1 VDAGGESESRKSGP
15 EERGRMVHYIGID
28 VLRSLHEGIVERRKG
43 DAKTSRTAKLFAQ
56 GSRKVAA
63 KVGEEAV
70 EVVIEAMR
78 ADKHGV
84 VMESADLLYHLVAL
98 WVDLGIKPDVVW
110 AELRR
115 REMTYGV
122 AEKLLKEEDAPTPVA
137 ARPKK
142 ARKGK

>member
-1 VDAGGESESRKSGP
+1 
-15 EERGRMVHYIGID
+15 MVHYIGID
-28 VLRSLHEGIVERRKG
+28 VLRTLHEGIVARRKG
-43 DAKTSRTAKLFAQ
+43 DAKISRTAKLFAQ
-56 GSRKVAA
+56 GSRKVAS

-78 ADKHGV
+78 GDKHAV

-122 AEKLLKEEDAPTPVA
+122 AEKLLKDGDVAGPAAAPPAARSQA

>member
-1 VDAGGESESRKSGP
+1 
-15 EERGRMVHYIGID
+15 MVHYIGID
-28 VLRSLHEGIVERRKG
+28 VLRSLHDGIAARRKG

-78 ADKHGV
+78 GDKHAV

-115 REMTYGV
+115 REMTYGI
-122 AEKLLKEEDAPTPVA
+122 AEKL
-137 ARPKK
+137 PKDTDPPAVPPAK
-142 ARKGK
+142 KPRKRK

>member
-1 VDAGGESESRKSGP
+1 
-15 EERGRMVHYIGID
+15 MVHYIGID
-28 VLRSLHEGIVERRKG
+28 VLRTLHEGIAERRKG
-43 DAKTSRTAKLFAQ
+43 DATTSRTARLFAQ

-78 ADKHGV
+78 GDKHAV
-84 VMESADLLYHLVAL
+84 VMESADLLYHLMAL

-115 REMTYGV
+115 RELTYGV
-122 AEKLLKEEDAPTPVA
+122 AEKLAKDSPAPTPVPRVKKA
-137 ARPKK
+137 HKGKKLARPIPP
-142 ARKGK
+142 

>member
-1 VDAGGESESRKSGP
+1 
-15 EERGRMVHYIGID
+15 MVHYIGID
-28 VLRSLHEGIVERRKG
+28 VLRSLHESIVERRSRG

-78 ADKHGV
+78 GDVHGV

-98 WVDLGIKPDVVW
+98 WVDLGIRPDHVW

-115 REMTYGV
+115 REVTYGI
-122 AEKLLKEEDAPTPVA
+122 AEKLPKVDDPP
-137 ARPKK
+137 ARLPRPDKGPAKK
-142 ARKGK
+142 ARKTK

>member
-1 VDAGGESESRKSGP
+1 
-15 EERGRMVHYIGID
+15 MVHYIGID
-28 VLRSLHEGIVERRKG
+28 VLRSLHDGIVERRKG
-43 DAKTSRTAKLFAQ
+43 DAKVSRTAKLFAQ
-56 GSRKVAA
+56 GSRKVAS

-78 ADKHGV
+78 DDKHAV

-122 AEKLLKEEDAPTPVA
+122 AEKLLKEEDPPAAMAA

>member
-1 VDAGGESESRKSGP
+1 
-15 EERGRMVHYIGID
+15 MIHYVGID

-56 GSRKVAA
+56 GSRKVAS

-78 ADKHGV
+78 DDKHGV

-115 REMTYGV
+115 RELTYGV
-122 AEKLLKEEDAPTPVA
+122 AEKLLKDEDAAVP
-137 ARPKK
+137 RPKK

>member
-1 VDAGGESESRKSGP
+1 
-15 EERGRMVHYIGID
+15 MVHYIGID
-28 VLRSLHEGIVERRKG
+28 VLRSLHEGIVARRKG
-43 DAKTSRTAKLFAQ
+43 DAKTSRTAKLFSQ

-78 ADKHGV
+78 DDKHGV

-122 AEKLLKEEDAPTPVA
+122 AEKLLKEEDAPAAVV

>member
-1 VDAGGESESRKSGP
+1 
-15 EERGRMVHYIGID
+15 MVHYIGID
-28 VLRSLHEGIVERRKG
+28 VLRSLHEGIIERRNG

-56 GSRKVAA
+56 GSSKVAS

-115 REMTYGV
+115 REMTYGI
-122 AEKLLKEEDAPTPVA
+122 AEKLPKDDGPLPRVSRPAER
-137 ARPKK
+137 RPKK
-142 ARKGK
+142 VRKAK

>member
-1 VDAGGESESRKSGP
+1 
-15 EERGRMVHYIGID
+15 MVHYIGID
-28 VLRSLHEGIVERRKG
+28 VLRTLHEGIVARRKG
-43 DAKTSRTAKLFAQ
+43 DAKSSRTARLFSQ
-56 GSRKVAA
+56 GSRKVAS

-78 ADKHGV
+78 GDKHAV

-115 REMTYGV
+115 RELTYGV
-122 AEKLLKEEDAPTPVA
+122 AEKLLKDEDAPAPAPAA

>member
-1 VDAGGESESRKSGP
+1 
-15 EERGRMVHYIGID
+15 MVHYIGID
-28 VLRSLHEGIVERRKG
+28 VLRSLHEGIVARRKG
-43 DAKTSRTAKLFAQ
+43 DAKASRTARLFAQ

-78 ADKHGV
+78 GDKNAV

-98 WVDLGIKPDVVW
+98 WVDLGVKPDLIW

-115 REMTYGV
+115 REMAYGI
-122 AEKLLKEEDAPTPVA
+122 AEKLPKEEGAAVPAPV
-137 ARPKK
+137 KK
-142 ARKGK
+142 ERKRK

>member
-1 VDAGGESESRKSGP
+1 
-15 EERGRMVHYIGID
+15 MVHYIGID
-28 VLRSLHEGIVERRKG
+28 VLRSLHEGIVARHKG

-78 ADKHGV
+78 ADKAGV

-122 AEKLLKEEDAPTPVA
+122 AEKLLKEEDAPVPVV

>member
-1 VDAGGESESRKSGP
+1 
-15 EERGRMVHYIGID
+15 MVHYIGID
-28 VLRSLHEGIVERRKG
+28 VLRSLHEGIVARRKG
-43 DAKTSRTAKLFAQ
+43 DAKTSRTARLFAQ
-56 GSRKVAA
+56 GSRKVAS

-78 ADKHGV
+78 GDTRAV

-115 REMTYGV
+115 RELTYGV
-122 AEKLLKEEDAPTPVA
+122 AEKLAKDVDAAGPAA

-142 ARKGK
+142 ARKGKS